1 MFFPSRYIFLLCLLS
16 FLPRAFAESAIDTL
30 SPAEKAAGW
39 RLLFD
44 GTDLSGWHNFKK
56 STVGEGWQVKDGCLV
71 CVDPKTAG
79 DIVTDEKFPWFELQL
94 DYNISKGGNSG
105 IMYHVTDAGGKV
117 WATGPEFQ
125 LEDNENPSSSQRAG
139 WLYDLYHPPIDPQT
153 GKILDATKPAG
164 EWNHVR
170 LLVSPT
176 LCEHDINGMKYLTYV
191 LGTSDFLDRV
201 KGSKFSTMPDFA
213 KATDGWI
220 ALQAEHGSVSF
231 RNIKIRPITPEN
243 STRSPVT
250 GKEFIPTAKTDASI
264 NLGTAE
270 GVKLVAGE
278 WRYSDIKIIE
288 TDFKSPDKKP
298 NKTYDYQPHAGVA
311 NFDDS
316 KWEVIDPATL
326 KKPRSTGKIC
336 FNWYRINLTIPEKIG
351 DFQVVGSTVSFE
363 TTIDDYAE
371 IWVDGKMP
379 HSLGQSG
386 GTVVKGFNAPNR
398 LIIAEHVK
406 PGQRI
411 QLAVF
416 GINGP
421 ISVAPDNYIFMRTN
435 PRLDFFKAP

>member
-1 MFFPSRYIFLLCLLS
+1 MSSPARCIFVLSLLS
-16 FLPRAFAESAIDTL
+16 FRLAFSEPAINTL
-30 SPAEKAAGW
+30 SAAEKAAGW
-39 RLLFD
+39 KLLFN

-56 STVGEGWQVKDGCLV
+56 DGIGEGWQIKDGCLV
-71 CVDPKTAG
+71 CVDPKKAG
-79 DIVTDEKFPWFELQL
+79 DIVTKEKFSWFELQL
-94 DYNISKGGNSG
+94 DYNISEGGNSG

-125 LEDNENPSSSQRAG
+125 LEDNERATDPQRCG
-139 WLYDLYHPPIDPQT
+139 WLYGLYQPPNDPKT
-153 GKILDATKPAG
+153 GKILDTTKPAG

-176 LCEHDINGMKYLTYV
+176 LCEHDINGTKYVTYV
-191 LGTSDFLDRV
+191 LGSSDFFERV
-201 KGSKFSTMPDFA
+201 NRSKFAKMSDFA
-213 KATDGWI
+213 KSADGWI
-220 ALQAEHGSVSF
+220 ALQGDHGSVSF
-231 RNIKIRPITPEN
+231 RNIKIRPITGQE
-243 STRSPVT
+243 SRSLT
-250 GKEFIPTAKTDASI
+250 GKEFIPTANADASI
-264 NLGTAE
+264 DLGTSE
-270 GVKLVAGE
+270 GVKLVSGE
-278 WRYSDIKIIE
+278 WRYSDTRIIE
-288 TDFKSPDKKP
+288 VDFKSPDKAP
-298 NKTYDYQPHAGVA
+298 NKTYDYEPHAGVA

-316 KWEVIDPATL
+316 KWEVLDATTL

-336 FNWYRINLTIPEKIG
+336 FNWYRINLTIPVKIR
-351 DFQVVGSTVSFE
+351 DFQTTGSTVSFE

-398 LIIAEHVK
+398 LIIAENVK
-406 PGQRI
+406 PGQHI

-421 ISVAPDNYIFMRTN
+421 LSVAPTNYIFMRTN